1 MAEATAEAGEDGRRH
16 FHRTDAAAV
25 GVGVVRVVE
34 VVAEGAT
41 MAAGGENVGGGES
54 APGRGRGH
62 GPGHGLTIARRQ
74 RRTERR
80 S

>member
-25 GVGVVRVVE
+25 GGVGMVE